1 MINRRLAFIVGIKGT
16 KLSNREILFLK
27 TYKPW
32 GIILFSRNIKTI
44 YQTQKL
50 TKHIKKIFHDKYYP
64 IIVDEEGGKVTRLKK
79 FIDNSI
85 FTADFFGKLFTQ
97 NKKKI
102 QYVLRCLRKADC
114 KFT

>member
-50 TKHIKKIFHDKYYP
+50 TKHIKKIFHDKHYP
-64 IIVDEEGGKVTRLKK
+64 IIVDEEGGKETHVLKLA
-79 FIDNSI
+79 FENCI
-85 FTADFFGKLFTQ
+85 FYENHLFQ
-97 NKKKI
+97 AFLLLSEQKK
-102 QYVLRCLRKADC
+102 V
-114 KFT
+114 